1 MSNGQQT
8 TQISREAPFL
18 EDYRRRLLDS
28 VFGAPYTQDDKD
40 KGLIP
45 PGKKVGDK
53 REGLADIRTPIFQR
67 GIRELT
73 RGEQAGISEAQRAL
87 GIDPATGQRTGVA
100 SFEPF
105 IQRASQALDT
115 GLAGVQQG
123 LQGVQTGQATAA
135 LGIPSLQLAQQQFDP
150 TTANTQAFMN
160 QYQAD
165 VTKEALKQLDEQA
178 ARAEANLATQAQK
191 AGAFGGARFGVQ
203 QAELAKNLQDIKS
216 RRIFEDLS
224 RNFLQAQQQAIGTSE
239 SARARNLQAAPVFG
253 QLGSTAGQLAGTT
266 GQLAGQ
272 TGQLGQAIGNIG
284 AQQFGLQQQGIQ
296 SLLGT
301 GNIQR
306 TRDQA
311 VEDELFRF
319 RTAEGLEPRTR
330 VQFGSDI
337 LARTPSVQQSLTQQP
352 FPYTNPLAAAAG
364 MGISALGGIGAF
376 FNQGN

>member
-1 MSNGQQT
+1 MANGQQT
-8 TQISREAPFL
+8 TQIAREAPFL

-28 VFGAPYTQDDKD
+28 VFGGTYTQADKD
-40 KGLIP
+40 AGLIP
-45 PGKKVGDK
+45 EGKDVGDK
-53 REGLADIRTPIFQR
+53 RPGLADTRAPQFQR

-73 RGEQAGISEAQRAL
+73 RGEQAGIAEAQRTL

-105 IQRASQALDT
+105 LQRASAGLDS
-115 GLAGVQQG
+115 A
-123 LQGVQTGQATAA
+123 QATTA
-135 LGIPSLQLAQQQFDP
+135 LGIPSLQQAQQQFDP
-150 TTANTQAFMN
+150 TTANTAAFMN

-178 ARAEANLATQAQK
+178 AKAQANLATQAQK

-203 QAELAKNLQDIKS
+203 EAELAKNLQDIKS
-216 RRIFEDLS
+216 RRVFEDLS

-239 SARARNLQAAPVFG
+239 AARARNLQAAPVFG
-253 QLGSTAGQLAGTT
+253 QLGGQSAQIAQG
-266 GQLAGQ
+266 
-272 TGQLGQAIGNIG
+272 IGNIG
-284 AQQFGLQQQGIQ
+284 AQQFGLQQQGIS

-301 GNIQR
+301 GGVQR

-330 VQFGSDI
+330 VQFASDI
-337 LARTPSVQQSLTQQP
+337 LSRTPSVQSTLTQQP

-364 MGISALGGIGAF
+364 MGVSALGGIGAF
-376 FNQGN
+376 FNQ

>member
-1 MSNGQQT
+1 MANGQQT
-8 TQISREAPFL
+8 TQIAREAPFL

-28 VFGAPYTQDDKD
+28 VFGGTYTQADKD
-40 KGLIP
+40 AGLIP
-45 PGKKVGDK
+45 QGKDVGDK
-53 REGLADIRTPIFQR
+53 RPGLADTRAPQFQR

-73 RGEQAGISEAQRAL
+73 RGEQAGITEAQRAL

-105 IQRASQALDT
+105 IQRASAGLDS
-115 GLAGVQQG
+115 A
-123 LQGVQTGQATAA
+123 QATTA
-135 LGIPSLQLAQQQFDP
+135 LGIPSLQQAQQQFDP
-150 TTANTQAFMN
+150 TTANTAAFMN

-178 ARAEANLATQAQK
+178 AKAQANLATQAQK

-203 QAELAKNLQDIKS
+203 EAELAKNLQDIKS
-216 RRIFEDLS
+216 RRVFEDLS

-239 SARARNLQAAPVFG
+239 AARARNLQAAPVFG
-253 QLGSTAGQLAGTT
+253 QLGGQSAQIAQG
-266 GQLAGQ
+266 
-272 TGQLGQAIGNIG
+272 IGNIG
-284 AQQFGLQQQGIQ
+284 AQQFGLQQQGIS

-301 GNIQR
+301 GGVQR

-330 VQFGSDI
+330 VQFASDI
-337 LARTPSVQQSLTQQP
+337 LSRTPSVQSTLTQQP

-364 MGISALGGIGAF
+364 MGVSALGGIGAF
-376 FNQGN
+376 FNQ

>member
-8 TQISREAPFL
+8 TQIAREAPFL
-18 EDYRRRLLDS
+18 EDFRRRLLDS
-28 VFGAPYTQDDKD
+28 VFGGTYTQADKD
-40 KGLIP
+40 AGLIP
-45 PGKKVGDK
+45 EGKDVGDK
-53 REGLADIRTPIFQR
+53 RPGLADTRAPQFQR

-73 RGEQAGISEAQRAL
+73 RGEQAGITEAQRAL

-105 IQRASQALDT
+105 IQRASAGLDS
-115 GLAGVQQG
+115 A
-123 LQGVQTGQATAA
+123 QATTA
-135 LGIPSLQLAQQQFDP
+135 LGIPSLQQAQQQFDP

-178 ARAEANLATQAQK
+178 AKAQANLATQAQK

-203 QAELAKNLQDIKS
+203 EAELAKNLQDIKS

-239 SARARNLQAAPVFG
+239 AARARNLQAAPVFG
-253 QLGSTAGQLAGTT
+253 QLGGQSAQIAQG
-266 GQLAGQ
+266 
-272 TGQLGQAIGNIG
+272 IGNIG
-284 AQQFGLQQQGIQ
+284 AQQFGLQQQGIS

-301 GNIQR
+301 GGVQR

-330 VQFGSDI
+330 VQFASDI
-337 LARTPSVQQSLTQQP
+337 LSRTPSVQSTLTQQP

-364 MGISALGGIGAF
+364 MGVSALGGIGAF
-376 FNQGN
+376 FNQ

>member
-1 MSNGQQT
+1 MSNGMT
-8 TQISREAPFL
+8 STSIGREAPFL

-28 VFGAPYTQDDKD
+28 VFGGTYTQADKD
-40 KGLIP
+40 AGIIP
-45 PGKKVGDK
+45 PGKDVGDK
-53 REGLADIRTPIFQR
+53 RPGLADTRAPQFQR

-73 RGEQAGISEAQRAL
+73 RGEQAGITEAQRAL

-105 IQRASQALDT
+105 IQRASAGLDS
-115 GLAGVQQG
+115 A
-123 LQGVQTGQATAA
+123 QATTA
-135 LGIPSLQLAQQQFDP
+135 LGIPSLQQAQQQFDP

-178 ARAEANLATQAQK
+178 AKAQSNLATQAQK
-191 AGAFGGARFGVQ
+191 AGAFGGSRFGVQ
-203 QAELAKNLQDIKS
+203 EAELAKNLQDIKS

-239 SARARNLQAAPVFG
+239 AARARNLQAAPVFG
-253 QLGSTAGQLAGTT
+253 QLGGQSAQIAQG
-266 GQLAGQ
+266 
-272 TGQLGQAIGNIG
+272 IGNIG
-284 AQQFGLQQQGIQ
+284 AQQFGLQQQGIS

-301 GNIQR
+301 GGVQR

-330 VQFGSDI
+330 VQFASDI
-337 LARTPSVQQSLTQQP
+337 LSRTPSVQQSLTQQP

-364 MGISALGGIGAF
+364 MGVSALGGIGAF
-376 FNQGN
+376 FNQ

>member
-1 MSNGQQT
+1 MANGQQT
-8 TQISREAPFL
+8 TQIAREAPFL

-28 VFGAPYTQDDKD
+28 VFGGTYTQADKD
-40 KGLIP
+40 AGLIP
-45 PGKKVGDK
+45 QGKDVGDK
-53 REGLADIRTPIFQR
+53 RPGLADTRAPQFQR

-73 RGEQAGISEAQRAL
+73 RGEQAGIAEAQRTL

-105 IQRASQALDT
+105 LQRASAGLDS
-115 GLAGVQQG
+115 A
-123 LQGVQTGQATAA
+123 QATTA
-135 LGIPSLQLAQQQFDP
+135 LGIPSLQQAQQQFDP
-150 TTANTQAFMN
+150 TTANTAAFMN

-178 ARAEANLATQAQK
+178 AKAQANLATQAQK

-203 QAELAKNLQDIKS
+203 EAELAKNLQDIKS
-216 RRIFEDLS
+216 RRVFEDLS

-239 SARARNLQAAPVFG
+239 AARARNLQAAPVFG
-253 QLGSTAGQLAGTT
+253 QLGGQSAQIAQG
-266 GQLAGQ
+266 
-272 TGQLGQAIGNIG
+272 IGNIG
-284 AQQFGLQQQGIQ
+284 AQQFGLQQQGIS

-301 GNIQR
+301 GGVQR

-330 VQFGSDI
+330 VQFASDI
-337 LARTPSVQQSLTQQP
+337 LSRTPSVQSTLTQQP

-364 MGISALGGIGAF
+364 MGVSALGGIGAF
-376 FNQGN
+376 FNQ

>member
-1 MSNGQQT
+1 MANGQQT
-8 TQISREAPFL
+8 TQIAREAPFL

-28 VFGAPYTQDDKD
+28 VFGGTYTQADKD
-40 KGLIP
+40 AGLIP
-45 PGKKVGDK
+45 EGMDVGDK
-53 REGLADIRTPIFQR
+53 RPGLADTRAPQFQR

-73 RGEQAGISEAQRAL
+73 RGEQAGITEAQRAL

-105 IQRASQALDT
+105 IQRASAGLDS
-115 GLAGVQQG
+115 A
-123 LQGVQTGQATAA
+123 QATTA
-135 LGIPSLQLAQQQFDP
+135 LGIPSLQQAQQQFDP

-178 ARAEANLATQAQK
+178 AKAQANLATQAQK

-203 QAELAKNLQDIKS
+203 EAELAKNLQDIKS

-239 SARARNLQAAPVFG
+239 AARARNLQAAPVFG
-253 QLGSTAGQLAGTT
+253 QLGGQSAQIAQG
-266 GQLAGQ
+266 
-272 TGQLGQAIGNIG
+272 IGNIG
-284 AQQFGLQQQGIQ
+284 AQQFGLQQQGIS

-301 GNIQR
+301 GGVQR

-330 VQFGSDI
+330 VQFASDI
-337 LARTPSVQQSLTQQP
+337 LSRTPSVQSTLTQQP

-364 MGISALGGIGAF
+364 MGVSALGGIGAF
-376 FNQGN
+376 FNQ

>member
-1 MSNGQQT
+1 MSNGMT
-8 TQISREAPFL
+8 STSIGREAPFL

-28 VFGAPYTQDDKD
+28 VFGGTYTQADKD
-40 KGLIP
+40 AGIIP
-45 PGKKVGDK
+45 PGKDVGDK
-53 REGLADIRTPIFQR
+53 RPGLADTRAPQFQR

-73 RGEQAGISEAQRAL
+73 RGEQAGITEAQRAL

-105 IQRASQALDT
+105 IQRASAGLDS
-115 GLAGVQQG
+115 A
-123 LQGVQTGQATAA
+123 QATTA
-135 LGIPSLQLAQQQFDP
+135 LGIPSLQQAQQQFDP

-160 QYQAD
+160 QFQAD

-178 ARAEANLATQAQK
+178 AKAQANLATQAQK

-203 QAELAKNLQDIKS
+203 EAELAKNLQDIKS

-224 RNFLQAQQQAIGTSE
+224 RNFMQAQQQAIGTSE
-239 SARARNLQAAPVFG
+239 AARARNLQAAPVFG
-253 QLGSTAGQLAGTT
+253 QLGGQSAQIAQG
-266 GQLAGQ
+266 
-272 TGQLGQAIGNIG
+272 IGNIG
-284 AQQFGLQQQGIQ
+284 AQQFGLQQQGIS

-301 GNIQR
+301 GGVQR

-330 VQFGSDI
+330 VQFASDI
-337 LARTPSVQQSLTQQP
+337 LSRTPSVQSTLTQQP

-364 MGISALGGIGAF
+364 MGVSALGGIGAF
-376 FNQGN
+376 FNQ

>member
-1 MSNGQQT
+1 MANGQQT
-8 TQISREAPFL
+8 TQIAREAPFL

-28 VFGAPYTQDDKD
+28 VFGEA
-40 KGLIP
+40 
-45 PGKKVGDK
+45 
-53 REGLADIRTPIFQR
+53 GLANVRAPQFQR

-73 RGEQAGISEAQRAL
+73 RGEQAGITEAQRAL

-105 IQRASQALDT
+105 IQRASAGLDS
-115 GLAGVQQG
+115 A
-123 LQGVQTGQATAA
+123 QATTA
-135 LGIPSLQLAQQQFDP
+135 LGIPSLQQAQQQFDP

-178 ARAEANLATQAQK
+178 AKAQSNLATQAQR

-203 QAELAKNLQDIKS
+203 EAELAKNLQDIKS

-239 SARARNLQAAPVFG
+239 AARARNLQAAPVFG
-253 QLGSTAGQLAGTT
+253 QLGGQSAQIAQG
-266 GQLAGQ
+266 
-272 TGQLGQAIGNIG
+272 IGNIG
-284 AQQFGLQQQGIQ
+284 AQQFGLQQQGIS

-301 GNIQR
+301 GGVQR

-330 VQFGSDI
+330 VQFASDI
-337 LARTPSVQQSLTQQP
+337 LSRTPSVQSTLTQQP

-364 MGISALGGIGAF
+364 MGVSALGGIGAF
-376 FNQGN
+376 FNQ

>member
-1 MSNGQQT
+1 MANGQQT
-8 TQISREAPFL
+8 TQIAREAPFL

-28 VFGAPYTQDDKD
+28 VFGGTYTEADKEA
-40 KGLIP
+40 GLIP
-45 PGKKVGDK
+45 QGKEVGDK
-53 REGLADIRTPIFQR
+53 RPGLADTRAPQFQR

-73 RGEQAGISEAQRAL
+73 RGEQAGIAEAQRAL

-105 IQRASQALDT
+105 LQRASAGLDS
-115 GLAGVQQG
+115 A
-123 LQGVQTGQATAA
+123 QATTA
-135 LGIPSLQLAQQQFDP
+135 LGIPSLQQAQQQFDP

-160 QYQAD
+160 DYQAN

-178 ARAEANLATQAQK
+178 AKAQANLATQAQK

-203 QAELAKNLQDIKS
+203 EAELAKNLQDIKS
-216 RRIFEDLS
+216 RRVFEDLS

-239 SARARNLQAAPVFG
+239 AARARNLQAAPVFG
-253 QLGSTAGQLAGTT
+253 QLGGQSAQIAQG
-266 GQLAGQ
+266 
-272 TGQLGQAIGNIG
+272 IGNIG
-284 AQQFGLQQQGIQ
+284 AQQFGLQQQGIS

-301 GNIQR
+301 GGVQR

-330 VQFGSDI
+330 VQLASDI
-337 LARTPSVQQSLTQQP
+337 LSRTPSVQSTLTQQP

-364 MGISALGGIGAF
+364 MGVSALGGLGAF
-376 FNQGN
+376 FNQG

>member
-1 MSNGQQT
+1 MANGQQT
-8 TQISREAPFL
+8 TQIAREAPFL

-28 VFGAPYTQDDKD
+28 VFGGTYTQADKD
-40 KGLIP
+40 AGLIP
-45 PGKKVGDK
+45 MGMDVGDK
-53 REGLADIRTPIFQR
+53 RPGLADTRAPQFQR

-73 RGEQAGISEAQRAL
+73 RGEQAGITEAQRVL

-105 IQRASQALDT
+105 LQRASAGLDS
-115 GLAGVQQG
+115 A
-123 LQGVQTGQATAA
+123 QATTA
-135 LGIPSLQLAQQQFDP
+135 LGIPSLQQAQQQFDP

-178 ARAEANLATQAQK
+178 AKAQANLATQAQR

-203 QAELAKNLQDIKS
+203 EAELAKNLQDIKS

-239 SARARNLQAAPVFG
+239 AARARNLQAAPVFG
-253 QLGSTAGQLAGTT
+253 QLGGQSAQIAQG
-266 GQLAGQ
+266 
-272 TGQLGQAIGNIG
+272 IGNVG
-284 AQQFGLQQQGIQ
+284 AQQFGLQQQGIS

-301 GNIQR
+301 GGVQR

-330 VQFGSDI
+330 VQFASDI
-337 LARTPSVQQSLTQQP
+337 LSRTPSVQSTLTQQP

-364 MGISALGGIGAF
+364 MGVSALGGIGAF
-376 FNQGN
+376 FNQ

>member
-1 MSNGQQT
+1 MANGQQT
-8 TQISREAPFL
+8 TQIAREAPFL

-28 VFGAPYTQDDKD
+28 VFGGIYTQADKD
-40 KGLIP
+40 AGLIP
-45 PGKKVGDK
+45 EGKDVGDK
-53 REGLADIRTPIFQR
+53 RPGLADTRAPQFQR

-73 RGEQAGISEAQRAL
+73 RGEQAGIIEAQRAL

-105 IQRASQALDT
+105 IQRASAGLDS
-115 GLAGVQQG
+115 A
-123 LQGVQTGQATAA
+123 QATTA
-135 LGIPSLQLAQQQFDP
+135 LGIPSLQQAQQQFDP

-178 ARAEANLATQAQK
+178 AKAQANLATQAQK

-203 QAELAKNLQDIKS
+203 EAELAKNLQDIKS

-239 SARARNLQAAPVFG
+239 AARARNLQAAPVFG
-253 QLGSTAGQLAGTT
+253 QLGGQSAQIAQG
-266 GQLAGQ
+266 
-272 TGQLGQAIGNIG
+272 IGNIG
-284 AQQFGLQQQGIQ
+284 AQQFGLQQQGIS

-301 GNIQR
+301 GGVQR

-330 VQFGSDI
+330 VQFASDI
-337 LARTPSVQQSLTQQP
+337 LSRTPSVQSTLTQQP

-364 MGISALGGIGAF
+364 MGVSALGGIGAF
-376 FNQGN
+376 FNQ

>member
-1 MSNGQQT
+1 MANGQQT
-8 TQISREAPFL
+8 TQIAREAPFL

-28 VFGAPYTQDDKD
+28 VFGGTYTQADKD
-40 KGLIP
+40 AGLIP
-45 PGKKVGDK
+45 EGKDVGDK
-53 REGLADIRTPIFQR
+53 RPGLADIRAPQFQR

-73 RGEQAGISEAQRAL
+73 RGEQAGITEAQRAL

-105 IQRASQALDT
+105 IQRASAGLDS
-115 GLAGVQQG
+115 A
-123 LQGVQTGQATAA
+123 QATTA
-135 LGIPSLQLAQQQFDP
+135 LGIPSLQQAQQQFDP

-178 ARAEANLATQAQK
+178 AKAQANLATQAQK

-203 QAELAKNLQDIKS
+203 EAELAKNLQDIKS

-239 SARARNLQAAPVFG
+239 AARARNLQAAPVFG
-253 QLGSTAGQLAGTT
+253 QLGGQSAQIAQG
-266 GQLAGQ
+266 
-272 TGQLGQAIGNIG
+272 IGNIG
-284 AQQFGLQQQGIQ
+284 AQQFGLQQQGIS

-301 GNIQR
+301 GGVQR

-330 VQFGSDI
+330 VQFASDI
-337 LARTPSVQQSLTQQP
+337 LSRTPSVQSTLTQQP

-364 MGISALGGIGAF
+364 MGVSALGGIGAF
-376 FNQGN
+376 FNQ

>member
-1 MSNGQQT
+1 MANGQQT
-8 TQISREAPFL
+8 TQIAREAPFL

-28 VFGAPYTQDDKD
+28 VFGGTYTEADKEA
-40 KGLIP
+40 GLIP
-45 PGKKVGDK
+45 QGKEVGDK
-53 REGLADIRTPIFQR
+53 RPGLADTRAPQFQR

-73 RGEQAGISEAQRAL
+73 RGEQAGITEAQRAL

-105 IQRASQALDT
+105 IQRAST
-115 GLAGVQQG
+115 GLDSA
-123 LQGVQTGQATAA
+123 QATTA
-135 LGIPSLQLAQQQFDP
+135 LGIPSLQQAQQQFDP

-165 VTKEALKQLDEQA
+165 VTQEALKQLDEQA
-178 ARAEANLATQAQK
+178 AKAQANLATQAQK

-203 QAELAKNLQDIKS
+203 EAELAKNLQDIKS

-239 SARARNLQAAPVFG
+239 AARARNLQAAPVFG
-253 QLGSTAGQLAGTT
+253 QLGGQSAQIAQG
-266 GQLAGQ
+266 
-272 TGQLGQAIGNIG
+272 IGNIG
-284 AQQFGLQQQGIQ
+284 AQQFGLQQQGIS

-301 GNIQR
+301 GGVQR

-330 VQFGSDI
+330 VQFASDI
-337 LARTPSVQQSLTQQP
+337 LSRTPSVQSTLTQQP

-364 MGISALGGIGAF
+364 MGVSALGGIGAF
-376 FNQGN
+376 FNQ